1 MSDTT
6 KQPCGCHDTLLNE
19 LGNSDPGSAEI
30 PSLDELESKLQAI
43 SSASSAQDSTI
54 SEFDLAGLDASLA
67 ALDEL
72 SLDSMGDADTP
83 TLTDLLRLLERFPG
97 LKLSLSY

>member
-1 MSDTT
+1 MSDSM

-19 LGNSDPGSAEI
+19 LGNFELGSAEI

-43 SSASSAQDSTI
+43 SASGGGQPSLLTDL
-54 SEFDLAGLDASLA
+54 DLAGLDASLA

-72 SLDSMGDADTP
+72 SLASLDDADAP
-83 TLTDLLRLLERFPG
+83 TLNDLLRLLERFPG